1 MTVNRRTFMTISA
14 AFAAAGYAN
23 SALAED
29 DGVKRLAIQISDNEK
44 GTFQKA
50 LNVAANFARAMSEA
64 GEMYEVEIVA
74 FNAGLHILRED
85 TSPVMERINSFAQ
98 SMPEVT
104 FSACNNT
111 ITGMTKKEGKAPPI
125 TSHAQVV
132 PGGVTRLMELD
143 AMGYFVIRP

>member
-1 MTVNRRTFMTISA
+1 MTLNRRSMMTLA
-14 AFAAAGYAN
+14 TAFFAAGGGHTAFAEG
-23 SALAED
+23 D
-29 DGVKRLAIQISDNEK
+29 DIKKLAIQISDNEK

-64 GEMYEVEIVA
+64 GEMYEIEIVA

-85 TSPVMERINSFAQ
+85 TSPVRERINSFSQ